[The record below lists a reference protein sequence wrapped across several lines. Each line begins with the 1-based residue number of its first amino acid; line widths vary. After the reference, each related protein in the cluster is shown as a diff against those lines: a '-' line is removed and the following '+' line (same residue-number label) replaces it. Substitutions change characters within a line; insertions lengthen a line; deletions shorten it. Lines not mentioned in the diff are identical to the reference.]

1 MKINHVLR
9 ALLCI
14 QQVSGR
20 VAASDDTSLAN
31 VEDELPGESCSLSAK
46 RSNIAGR
53 VTEADLDDDCDEMLN
68 ELSDSDKGIDEADLA
83 KLKLGDYSDIVCDLT
98 LLSVVARFGNYNPP
112 VLGRRDGANKND
124 CEKAREIVLANGRPL
139 AEVFWVRVDNIDD
152 ENPGDLY
159 GSIIATDVQGKEVI
173 YKKARGDSEEIRP
186 REQVFL
192 TGPHRAISAAGAFT
206 IDVDLTDKD
215 RDASPDDQVSFGRAS
230 WTPSDRH
237 NVLYEARITG
247 EYGSATVAYVAMDK
261 AAQADIEVILIN
273 GDEEN
278 PADIFGTI
286 TASTRFGQRHLFN
299 KASNVHIEIRPGQ
312 KLPLQRSTLAV
323 PMDDKLVFDVNVWD
337 HDADWSPN
345 DQVAKGKVELVP
357 QVGLSIKRVVTG
369 EFGKIQ
375 IRVTWS

>member
-53 VTEADLDDDCDEMLN
+53 DTEADPDDDCDEMLN

-83 KLKLGDYSDIVCDLT
+83 KLKLGDYSDIVCDLM
-98 LLSVVARFGNYNPP
+98 LLSVVARFGNYIPP
-112 VLGRRDGANKND
+112 VPGRRDGGTND

-139 AEVFWVRVDNIDD
+139 AEVFWVRVENIDD

-159 GSIIATDVQGKEVI
+159 GSIIATDVEGKAEI
-173 YKKARGDSEEIRP
+173 YKKFRGDSEEIRP
-186 REQVFL
+186 GQQVFL

-206 IDVDLTDKD
+206 IDVDLTDRD
-215 RDASPDDQVSFGRAS
+215 RDASPDDQVSFGQAS
-230 WTPSDRH
+230 WTPSDNH
-237 NVLYEARITG
+237 DILYETRITG
-247 EYGSATVAYVAMDK
+247 KYGSATVAYVVMDK

-286 TASTRFGQRHLFN
+286 TASTRFGQRRLFN
-299 KASNVHIEIRPGQ
+299 KASDAHIELAPGQ
-312 KLPLQRSTLAV
+312 KFPLDRSTLAV

-345 DQVAKGKVELVP
+345 DQIAKGKVELVP
-357 QVGLSIKRVVTG
+357 QVGISIKQVVTG